1 MIQLLDTNTVK
12 PPISNHPKYKDLVIA
27 YGRCSIIGIDKQD
40 VSSKT
45 NSRHIYLV
53 EDNLL
58 PAISK
63 LLICISVAVPKINV
77 NKSSSIRDHIM
88 YQVLSGL
95 MIICEIVN
103 LVGRGSVTF
112 VRKKSGKSHE
122 ISETSCFGNHA

>member
-12 PPISNHPKYKDLVIA
+12 HPISNHPKYKDLVIA
-27 YGRCSIIGIDKQD
+27 YGRCSIIGVDKQD

-45 NSRHIYLV
+45 SSRHTYLV

-63 LLICISVAVPKINV
+63 LPICISVAVPKINV

-88 YQVLSGL
+88 YQVVAYKKLKTMENNTTVRLKNGCSRSR
-95 MIICEIVN
+95 MVAKA
-103 LVGRGSVTF
+103 RGF
-112 VRKKSGKSHE
+112 
-122 ISETSCFGNHA
+122 